1 MIKLRNNRHGAI
13 TVMVTMMLIPA
24 LLISGT
30 AVDLSR
36 IHAARAMA
44 QDTNQLI
51 ANAALSQYDGLL
63 KDLYGLFG
71 VAEEDPT
78 LGSMVNEYVRMSV
91 FGEAEND
98 KWIKTGLGTFN
109 TFADSTAIGVAQPAP
124 GHNLRNKS
132 VLRRQIDEYMK
143 FRGPVILIQR
153 LIGSLESE
161 GPKLK
166 ASNAAL
172 EQQQV
177 VGNEVTELSKM
188 YLDYYYQILKT
199 DVCDKPVTWISS
211 VVSWGAPYTPEFFRT
226 FASLN
231 DADSPVYD
239 ATEALNRDL
248 ETIKA
253 SFLEMHDLYL
263 RWEEI
268 KDALV
273 VYSSMSQTEKVAD
286 EIIMLQAEKGEI
298 EQAYDALRVRVE
310 AIAGGGFCLTW
321 VLGNRKARMDG
332 SLPAMYSD
340 NTPKY
345 EWNPGGP
352 LIPGNYPG
360 LQARASAVVNA
371 AEAFKA
377 KFATL
382 TEMGRSIDSRAAS
395 ARGEIAEQRR
405 RLADPECDRD
415 MAEALKKIADECEK
429 MIDNFPDLGPKAEI
443 HQTRGNEYLEKVKA
457 YYGAL
462 EVQYRDRVNVS
473 SGSLSISELS
483 EISDSGSFDLSDEN
497 PAEDSRAG
505 YYGEF
510 EDVSYKMP
518 SGFIRYKDHNSANL
532 KTWNDLDEMA
542 RKSKNTPEHTIDGYS
557 DSSGSDN
564 AGERQQNV
572 LDQIQGIG
580 NSLAAAFGN
589 EPKGAR
595 KVPDSG
601 SGSGWGGINLE
612 RVIDLIESPINGLEG
627 IKDWAML
634 MTYVA
639 GMFSH
644 YTTDK
649 PNLTEP
655 GNVPPPPKSI
665 ANIPM
670 NPTVNYF
677 YQSEWEYLLA
687 GHTNAGDNLDEVKAT
702 IFAIRCLCNLI
713 TSFGVTD
720 VELVAGLVQ
729 AAMIPIPFVGP
740 ALGVVMYFVTHVVFA
755 AVESGIDMALLRA
768 GLKVPLIKSTA
779 GPDGWKCQTSNIATL
794 AMDMANAAGT
804 PIPADEYK
812 NKSGFTYEQYLL
824 MFFFVS
830 SNESTLLSR
839 IADLIEWNVI
849 NYDVKANAN
858 NMNGEF
864 VVTGDYWPDFIV
876 AGAAGA
882 MGTAL
887 ADENCF
893 RMERRLTSFDF
904 ATAIELKLIFLTMP
918 VFQNEA
924 QRQGLPRFSNRIPI
938 VAFDSRGY

>member
-13 TVMVTMMLIPA
+13 TVIVTMMLIPA

-30 AVDLSR
+30 AVDLAR

-71 VAEEDPT
+71 VASEDPT
-78 LGSMVNEYVRMSV
+78 LGSLVNDYVRMSV
-91 FGEAEND
+91 FGEREDD

-109 TFADSTAIGVAQPAP
+109 TFAGSAATGAAIPAP

-143 FRGPVILIQR
+143 FRGPVILVQR
-153 LIGSLESE
+153 LIGDLESE

-211 VVSWGAPYTPEFFRT
+211 VVSWGAPFSPEFFRT
-226 FASLN
+226 FVSLY

-239 ATEALNRDL
+239 AAEALNSDL
-248 ETIKA
+248 ETIKNT
-253 SFLEMHDLYL
+253 FLAMHDLYL
-263 RWEEI
+263 RWEELN
-268 KDALV
+268 AMLLT
-273 VYSSMSQTEKVAD
+273 YTAMSPTEKVTD
-286 EIIMLQAEKGEI
+286 EISMLQAEKAEI

-310 AIAGGGFCLTW
+310 AIAGGGNCMIW
-321 VLGNRKARMDG
+321 ALGNREIKMAG
-332 SLPAMYSD
+332 PLPALYPD

-345 EWNPGGP
+345 EWKPGRP
-352 LIPGNYPG
+352 FFPENYPG
-360 LQARASAVVNA
+360 LQARANAVVNA

-382 TEMGRSIDSRAAS
+382 TEMGRRIESKATT
-395 ARGEIAEQRR
+395 ARGAIAELRR
-405 RLADPECDRD
+405 RIADPECDAN
-415 MAEALKKIADECEK
+415 MARALSDIADECEA
-429 MIDNFPDLGPKAEI
+429 MINNFPNMEQYAEI
-443 HQTRGNEYLEKVKA
+443 HQVSGNEYLEKVKT

-462 EVQYRDRVNVS
+462 EVKYRDRANLS
-473 SGSLSISELS
+473 AGSLSISELS
-483 EISDSGSFDLSDEN
+483 EISTSERFDLSDEN
-497 PAEDSRAG
+497 PAADSRAG
-505 YYGEF
+505 YYGDF
-510 EDVSYKMP
+510 EDVSYSMP
-518 SGFIRYKDHNSANL
+518 SGFKRYKDHNSINL
-532 KTWNDLDEMA
+532 SVWNKLDEMA
-542 RKSKNTPEHTIDGYS
+542 RKSKNAPEHEIDGLR
-557 DSSGSDN
+557 DSSGSDD

-572 LDQIQGIG
+572 LDQIEAIG
-580 NSLAAAFGN
+580 NNLVAAFGN
-589 EPKGAR
+589 EPQGAR
-595 KVPDSG
+595 RVPDAG
-601 SGSGWGGINLE
+601 SGSGWGDIELD
-612 RVIDLIESPINGLEG
+612 RVISLIESPIEGLNG
-627 IKDWAML
+627 IKDWAIL

-649 PNLTEP
+649 PNLVQP
-655 GNVPPPPKSI
+655 GTVPPPPKSI

-670 NPTVNYF
+670 DPKVNYF

-687 GHTNAGDNLDEVKAT
+687 GHPDAGDNLDEVKAT

-768 GLKVPLIKSTA
+768 GLKVPMIKSPS
-779 GPDGWKCQTSNIATL
+779 GPDGWKCQISNIAAL
-794 AMDMANAAGT
+794 AQEMANAAGA

-830 SNESTLLSR
+830 SNEATLLDR

-849 NYDVKANAN
+849 NYKVKANAN
-858 NMNGEF
+858 NMDGGF
-864 VVTGDYWPDFIV
+864 VNTD
-876 AGAAGA
+876 GAVGA
-882 MGTAL
+882 MQEAL
-887 ADENCF
+887 ADANCF

-904 ATAIELKLIFLTMP
+904 ATRIDLKLIFLSMP
-918 VFQNEA
+918 VFQNEM
-924 QRQGLPRFSNRIPI
+924 QRQGLPRLSNRIPV
-938 VAFDSRGY
+938 VAIDSRGY